1 MDPGLSLGLFN
12 AGGTYLLAQNTRP
25 DTNAFTVSV
34 YLALINLGGA
44 FSPFV
49 VNFCAKI
56 LGGGVDIKFLFA
68 GVVSVIL
75 VIYSLILN
83 IKKN

>member
-49 VNFCAKI
+49 VNFCGKI
-56 LGGGVDIKFLFA
+56 PGGGVDIKFLFA